1 MVSFHSNSENFVE
14 ELKNGTIQEFGIV
27 QEDSISIL
35 QIHLDKN
42 FKDGCYDDGCYD
54 IILTELY
61 IDKTNNYHN
70 YWAWEI
76 SELFDVSEIESFW
89 EYICKGWQKNTSFGH
104 VPGIEYLYDY
114 RNLHEVYGDNFEK
127 FSRIYR
133 PLNNLWAIKYE
144 KYAVA

>member
-35 QIHLDKN
+35 QMHLDKN
-42 FKDGCYDDGCYD
+42 NDDGCYD
-54 IILTELY
+54 IVLRELRVY
-61 IDKTNNYHN
+61 KNSTAKYHN
-70 YWAWEI
+70 HTYWAWEI

-114 RNLHEVYGDNFEK
+114 RNFHEVYGDNFEK